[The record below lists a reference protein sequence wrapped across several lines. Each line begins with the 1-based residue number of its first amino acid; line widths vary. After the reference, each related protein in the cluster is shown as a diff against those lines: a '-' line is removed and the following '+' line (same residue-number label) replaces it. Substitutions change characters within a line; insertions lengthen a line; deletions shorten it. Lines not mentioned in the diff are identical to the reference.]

1 MSEGSEIPNTEHA
14 FEEGKPYDLE
24 ERTYRFAK
32 DVRGY
37 VKVLPN
43 SISHQEDIR
52 QLVRASGSVAASFI
66 EAVEAL
72 GGKDKLYKFKTSRK
86 EVKESR
92 LWLRLLSVEG
102 ENHLEPIRDSLVA
115 EATELMKILGAIVRK
130 YE

>member
-1 MSEGSEIPNTEHA
+1 M
-14 FEEGKPYDLE
+14 
-24 ERTYRFAK
+24 
-32 DVRGY
+32 RGY
-37 VKVLPN
+37 VKALPN

-52 QLVRASGSVAASFI
+52 QLVRASGSVAANFI